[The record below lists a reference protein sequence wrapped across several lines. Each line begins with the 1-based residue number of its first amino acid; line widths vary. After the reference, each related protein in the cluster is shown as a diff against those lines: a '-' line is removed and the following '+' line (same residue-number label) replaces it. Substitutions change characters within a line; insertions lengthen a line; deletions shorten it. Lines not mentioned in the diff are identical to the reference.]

1 VVEAENGT
9 HPADPAWM
17 ILQSNSRRAVM
28 PGSKS
33 ITSREVRSL
42 EAGPREPIGDFA
54 TLRPEAPNGARLYM
68 QRINLFQS
76 FGAGRAPAGTSVRAM
91 TATRAG
97 ERCFAVGPARLA
109 RSRYTSDL
117 KRWFAAVDARPAV
130 SRARAVGKDH
140 PFKIEFDEEAQRAL
154 FPSNYPLPHG
164 QRRA

>member
-1 VVEAENGT
+1 
-9 HPADPAWM
+9 M

-42 EAGPREPIGDFA
+42 EAGPREPIGDFP

-76 FGAGRAPAGTSVRAM
+76 FRARPAPAGTSVRAM
-91 TATRAG
+91 TAMRAG
-97 ERCFAVGPARLA
+97 ERCFAAGTRKPARLA

-130 SRARAVGKDH
+130 SHARAVGKDH
-140 PFKIEFDEEAQRAL
+140 PVNEEAQRAL

-164 QRRA
+164 QRRV